1 MSIEGSEQGDAES
14 PAPEAERVAT
24 TAVQVRAAVAK
35 RINLADFQNSVPA
48 LLELAVVNETAQE
61 IRDLTLAVSSEPA
74 FVKPKSWTLDAV
86 GPGQTFHVAQLDLQ
100 LDGAHLSRLT
110 EAEPATF
117 VFELRS
123 HQLPGELIASC
134 EQHIELLARNQW
146 GGITYMPEM
155 VAAFVQPNDPA
166 VDRVL
171 KAAAL
176 ALEAAGRS
184 GSIDG
189 YTHGAKRA

>member
-48 LLELAVVNETAQE
+48 LLELAVVNEAAQE

-100 LDGAHLSRLT
+100 LNHTGFR
-110 EAEPATF
+110 
-117 VFELRS
+117 
-123 HQLPGELIASC
+123 GG
-134 EQHIELLARNQW
+134 LLA
-146 GGITYMPEM
+146 
-155 VAAFVQPNDPA
+155 
-166 VDRVL
+166 
-171 KAAAL
+171 
-176 ALEAAGRS
+176 
-184 GSIDG
+184 
-189 YTHGAKRA
+189 